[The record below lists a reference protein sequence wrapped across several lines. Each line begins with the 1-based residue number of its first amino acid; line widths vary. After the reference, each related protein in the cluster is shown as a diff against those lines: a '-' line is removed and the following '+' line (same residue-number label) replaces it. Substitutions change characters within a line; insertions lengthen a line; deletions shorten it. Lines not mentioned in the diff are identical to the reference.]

1 LANDEKQA
9 TELFFWAFLVSVGA
23 LGLLDQLGVWLP
35 SASISSIVGIPEDDM
50 TLILLVLTL
59 FSIIGLYTLSRDE
72 EYHPHSIAWKNRESN
87 PDQEPQKSEESEPE
101 AEANW
106 WQEKTE

>member
-1 LANDEKQA
+1 MANDEKQA

-23 LGLLDQLGVWLP
+23 LGLLDQLGVWHGF
-35 SASISSIVGIPEDDM
+35 ASISSIVGIPEDDM

-87 PDQEPQKSEESEPE
+87 PDQKTPKSEEPEPE
-101 AEANW
+101 QEANW
-106 WQEKTE
+106 WGEQLE

>member
-1 LANDEKQA
+1 MANDEKQA

-35 SASISSIVGIPEDDM
+35 FASISSIVGIPEDDM

-87 PDQEPQKSEESEPE
+87 PDQKTPKSEDSEPE
-101 AEANW
+101 QEANW